1 MRFITRE
8 QPYET
13 PISAGQLRY
22 EQDGEPTG
30 GVEHWRLTA
39 ALEGYRVLHIDRDER
54 FAPSG
59 NSYLY
64 HAFVNENGRFER
76 LKFRFWG
83 SGLQVTGNVLIEDD
97 EIVMRR
103 EVNGESFDQTLAVSG
118 NDVAFWFPSAVAM
131 AWAVGNG
138 EPHVRPTAVLLQANL
153 SSDKPFTLEQLPI
166 TRTQDD
172 PTTLKITGKERQV
185 LPTTVSWTDKSETMW
200 IDEHGAVLMIDGGKG
215 RTAVATRYLRYT
227 Q

>member
-39 ALEGYRVLHIDRDER
+39 ALEGYQVLHIDRDER

-64 HAFVNENGRFER
+64 HAFANENGRCER

-83 SGLQVTGNVLIEDD
+83 AGLQVTGNVLIEDD

-131 AWAVGNG
+131 AWAVG
-138 EPHVRPTAVLLQANL
+138 ERTPVRQTAVLLQANL
-153 SSDKPFTLEQLPI
+153 ASDKPFILEHLLI
-166 TRTQDD
+166 TRTQGD
-172 PTTLKITGKERQV
+172 PTVVKIAGKERPV
-185 LPTTVSWTDKSETMW
+185 LPTTVSWIDKVETMW
-200 IDEHGAVLMIDGGKG
+200 VDEHGAVLMIDGGKG

-227 Q
+227 